1 MKIKSL
7 SVVFKLFTFLAR
19 LIYYVYEYFDC
30 MDACVPCM
38 YLVPEEVI
46 RGSLR
51 SLELSHCVGAGN
63 QTRDLC

>member
-46 RGSLR
+46 R
-51 SLELSHCVGAGN
+51 SLELSHCMGAGN